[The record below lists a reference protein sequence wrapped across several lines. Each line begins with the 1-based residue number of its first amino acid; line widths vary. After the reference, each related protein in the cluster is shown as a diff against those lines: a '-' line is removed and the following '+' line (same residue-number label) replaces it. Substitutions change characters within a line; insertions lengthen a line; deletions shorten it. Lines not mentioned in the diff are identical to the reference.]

1 MKLFD
6 TFKKSPLILLAAL
19 VQSLAFALAGSVY
32 FGSFGWV
39 MGGLAGVVVNL
50 SMAYASSRISEIA
63 KARRA
68 LAWAAFGVLFI
79 LSPLAVAPAE
89 YHLLDGKFPVWVC
102 VVLALVWSILPDAA
116 IIAAGGVAGKSLVVA
131 EQPAQVD
138 NQVAQPSAQ
147 RKKVARKVA
156 RNSIDR
162 AQLAAELQRN
172 PQATSA
178 QLAQMFGVSRQA
190 ISKARRDLLADS
202 LFASRGNA

>member
-1 MKLFD
+1 MKLLD
-6 TFKKSPLILLAAL
+6 TFKKSPLVLLAAL

-32 FGSFGWV
+32 FGGFGWA

-68 LAWAAFGVLFI
+68 LAWAAFGVLFS

-89 YHLLDGKFPVWVC
+89 YHLLDGRFPAWVC
-102 VVLALVWSILPDAA
+102 VMLALVWSILPDAA

-138 NQVAQPSAQ
+138 GQVAQLGGK
-147 RKKVARKVA
+147 RRKVARKQE

-172 PQATSA
+172 PQATSV
-178 QLAQMFGVSRQA
+178 QLAQLFGVSRQA
-190 ISKARRDLLADS
+190 VSKARRELLTNS
-202 LFASRGNA
+202 LFQAGQ